1 VRLTAFTTLFPSPAL
16 REEGI
21 FNNRDHMPI
30 GQAGGVGNCDDDT
43 TLCSLG
49 NDLQF
54 GVRVR
59 FMYGAQH
66 A

>member
-1 VRLTAFTTLFPSPAL
+1 
-16 REEGI
+16 
-21 FNNRDHMPI
+21 MPI